1 MYWDIGIVS
10 YNPRIEHD
18 DCDPYEI
25 GDIIPVI
32 VAISQDNAYD
42 WHIYWIENT
51 IKNLKVGD
59 AIGVDVMCNE
69 MIEIIRVEGLG
80 VRVKDDILDK
90 IKGRASVPIL

>member
-10 YNPRIEHD
+10 YNPRHRCD
-18 DCDPYEI
+18 DNDPYDL
-25 GDIIPVI
+25 GDIVPII

-42 WHIYWIENT
+42 WHIYWIKNT

-90 IKGRASVPIL
+90 IKGRASVPVQ